1 MKKELL
7 LSIACMLVASAGF
20 AQTATTITVQDTR
33 NTNPLPETY
42 QSLVRYDLKL
52 TDVIG
57 VPGASVFSGLMTFA
71 PWSDASGGK
80 VHQMNF
86 NDRGVYYRGGYMGTS
101 TWQGWR
107 KMLFEDET
115 GNTVLNSTAG
125 YVGIGTGT
133 VAPLTKVQIVNQL
146 QASNSMG
153 ALMIGLN
160 TTTANLRFGYNTG
173 YTWIQS
179 HNGAPLYINEIG
191 NNTIFNVTGGS
202 VGIGTRAPDPNF
214 KLSVNGNIRA
224 KEIKVETDWA
234 DFVFEPDYK
243 LRSLSEVEMFIKL
256 NKHLPEIPSAKE
268 VENNGIAVGEMNAK
282 LLQKIEELT
291 LYLIEMKKE
300 NEELKSLKNELEQLK
315 VLVKEL
321 SQAKSK

>member
-1 MKKELL
+1 M
-7 LSIACMLVASAGF
+7 
-20 AQTATTITVQDTR
+20 
-33 NTNPLPETY
+33 
-42 QSLVRYDLKL
+42 
-52 TDVIG
+52 
-57 VPGASVFSGLMTFA
+57 PGALSYSGLMTLSQ
-71 PWSDASGGK
+71 WEDASGGK

-86 NDRGVYYRGGYMGTS
+86 NDRGVYYRGGYMGATS
-101 TWQGWR
+101 WEGWKR
-107 KMLFEDET
+107 LVMEDEN
-115 GNTVLNSTAG
+115 GNVLLNSATAG
-125 YVGIGTGT
+125 NVGIGISS
-133 VAPLTKVQIVNQL
+133 PLTKVHIVNQAQL
-146 QASNSMG
+146 SNSMG

-191 NNTIFNVTGGS
+191 NNTIFNVTSGS
-202 VGIGTRAPDPNF
+202 VGIGTRTPDPNY

-224 KEIKVETDWA
+224 KEIKVESGWA

-300 NEELKSLKNELEQLK
+300 NEELKSLKNEVEQLK
-315 VLVKEL
+315 MLVKEL
-321 SQAKSK
+321 SESKHK

>member
-52 TDVIG
+52 TDVVG
-57 VPGASVFSGLMTFA
+57 VPGTSAFSGLMTFA

-101 TWQGWR
+101 TWQGWKR
-107 KMLFEDET
+107 LVMEDES
-115 GNTVLNSTAG
+115 GNVLLNTATAG
-125 YVGIGTGT
+125 NVGIGTSS
-133 VAPLTKVQIVNQL
+133 PLTKLHVIS
-146 QASNSMG
+146 QAQPSTSLG
-153 ALMIGLN
+153 SFMIGVSN
-160 TTTANLRFGYNTG
+160 TTPNLRMGYNTG

-179 HNGAPLYINEIG
+179 HGTVPLYINELG
-191 NNTIFNVTGGS
+191 NNTIFNVNAGS
-202 VGIGTRAPDPNF
+202 VGIGTATPDASY
-214 KLSVNGNIRA
+214 KLSVNGKIRA
-224 KEIKVETDWA
+224 KEIKVESSWA

-300 NEELKSLKNELEQLK
+300 NEELKSLKNEVEQLK

-321 SQAKSK
+321 STK